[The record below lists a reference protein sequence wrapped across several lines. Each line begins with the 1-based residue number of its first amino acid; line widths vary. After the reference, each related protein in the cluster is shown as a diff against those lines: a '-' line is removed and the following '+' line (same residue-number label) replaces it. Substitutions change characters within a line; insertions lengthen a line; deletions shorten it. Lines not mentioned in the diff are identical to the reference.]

1 MVDFEILEDIPHYG
15 QKDES
20 LERRYTCP
28 AMGLFYVRGNGDIVP
43 IAIQFH
49 QVPSETN
56 PIWTPNDTEM
66 DWIYAKMWL
75 RNADTQWHQVSIS
88 LLDHCLIPLLKSSQQ
103 PCQFRYDLRKRTK
116 IWFMW
121 GTTVY
126 VSGFDNTF
134 TTYFIPWYS
143 NGAFSYSFQGRL
155 LSITW
160 HTLYLALPAG
170 SRNGCTFYKEGVFC
184 RFSISNTPFTPE
196 FSSVNVKL
204 KYGVK
209 SRCYITLTS
218 FC

>member
-1 MVDFEILEDIPHYG
+1 MYMVDFEILEDIPHYG

-88 LLDHCLIPLLKSSQQ
+88 LLDHCLLGDLVTSLRRTGEKILLPYPMKQRAHIRKFCFCLPCRSNKVRVPFIGEFWVLSNPIPRVEL
-103 PCQFRYDLRKRTK
+103 
-116 IWFMW
+116 
-121 GTTVY
+121 
-126 VSGFDNTF
+126 
-134 TTYFIPWYS
+134 
-143 NGAFSYSFQGRL
+143 
-155 LSITW
+155 
-160 HTLYLALPAG
+160 
-170 SRNGCTFYKEGVFC
+170 
-184 RFSISNTPFTPE
+184 
-196 FSSVNVKL
+196 
-204 KYGVK
+204 
-209 SRCYITLTS
+209 
-218 FC
+218 

>member
-56 PIWTPNDTEM
+56 PIWTPNDTEL

-88 LLDHCLIPLLKSSQQ
+88 LLDHCLIPLLESPQQSHHSS
-103 PCQFRYDLRKRTK
+103 YDLRKGTK
-116 IWFMW
+116 MFMW
-121 GTTVY
+121 GTTMC
-126 VSGFDNTF
+126 VSRFDDTF
-134 TTYFIPWYS
+134 TTYFTPWYS
-143 NGAFSYSFQGRL
+143 NGVFSYSLQGLL
-155 LSITW
+155 LSVSW
-160 HTLYLALPAG
+160 HTYLALLAG
-170 SRNGCTFYKEGVFC
+170 SRNCSSFYE
-184 RFSISNTPFTPE
+184 
-196 FSSVNVKL
+196 
-204 KYGVK
+204 
-209 SRCYITLTS
+209 
-218 FC
+218 

>member
-1 MVDFEILEDIPHYG
+1 MF
-15 QKDES
+15 
-20 LERRYTCP
+20 
-28 AMGLFYVRGNGDIVP
+28 FNNGDIVP

-75 RNADTQWHQVSIS
+75 RNADTQWHQVSVS
-88 LLDHCLIPLLKSSQQ
+88 LLDHCLIPLLKSPQQ

-134 TTYFIPWYS
+134 TTYFIPWNS

-170 SRNGCTFYKEGVFC
+170 SRNGCTFYEDGVFC

-196 FSSVNVKL
+196 FNSVNVKL